1 MRPVRQAFARGM
13 FMNCAEEGFEP
24 LGMEKSKTIILVSEM
39 FQRIYMFWP
48 KKVRPSLDNQ

>member
-48 KKVRPSLDNQ
+48 KKVRPSLNNQ